1 MKTIITKLLMLAAVL
16 PASVNASYVGG
27 GFTKDGIQYSCYFP
41 DGSDWVYLYVTRIE
55 DKSVTEVSI
64 PSYPSTNGYPVIRI
78 SGSAFSG
85 CSKLKSITLPNTLES
100 IGSYAFLNC
109 SSLPSITIPESVS
122 SLEYN
127 MFDGCE
133 NLTEI
138 LVNENNN
145 YYTDVDGILYTKD
158 MSTLMS
164 CPPGYKNTSVYIED
178 AVTKISSYAFNDC
191 INLQSIDMPNS
202 VTSIEEGVFYNCT
215 SLQSIDMPNSVTSIG
230 INTFYNC
237 TSLQSI
243 GMPNSVT
250 SIVVGVFYNCTSL
263 QSIDMPNS
271 VTSIGKSAF
280 YNCTSLQSI
289 DIPNSVT
296 SIGANA
302 FNGCQNL
309 TLLRIG
315 NSVNSIA
322 SGGFTGCPNL
332 RTIYLTSA
340 VPPKCSTSGD
350 PYTSFFDE
358 EVFKNATLYIPE
370 GSMDAYKAATPWCY
384 FYNIS
389 YAIIEE
395 PIITINKRN
404 VKISCGTEGAE
415 IHYTLDGS
423 TPDQNSTKY
432 EGPFTINEN
441 CTVKAVAFK
450 EFWDDSEIASKEA
463 TGIVT
468 VRFKQEENSSAY
480 NGKSQM
486 PEIEANGDIDLS
498 EIDIKAYRSANDD
511 SWTSVPTENVKNT
524 GRYKFELSV
533 DNETTYGK
541 STAYL
546 TITKAEPNLVWNQ
559 TFETMG
565 VGEKVYLDFSCDN
578 TEFLPVFSN
587 YNEKVIEIGTDI
599 DGDSFKWYVKGVGK
613 GVTNLSMSYAE
624 CDNYFASET
633 ITKIIM
639 VDGNAEIKTT
649 ATPTITI
656 NKRNVE
662 ISCDTEDAEIYYT
675 LDGTIPNVNSTK
687 YSGQF
692 KVNENCTVKAIAT
705 KESWQD
711 SEIAVNNVTEVVNVK
726 FKQEENTYVYNGS
739 SQMPEIETNGDV
751 DLSEIDIK
759 AYTANGDYW
768 ITIPIESVKNAGRY
782 KFELSIDNET
792 TYGKSTAYL
801 TITKAEPNFVW
812 NQTFDIM
819 NVGKKIY
826 LDFSCDNTES
836 MPVFSN
842 YDDKVIGIGSE
853 IDGNGFK
860 WYVEAIGKGVTNLTM
875 SYAEC
880 ENYFASETITK
891 TITVVDNAGISDMSK
906 DNIRAYGNDGV
917 IHIANCEADAL
928 VNIYTASGTLVY
940 SGTDK
945 EIALKAQGIYIVR
958 VSGQIFKVIL

>member
-1 MKTIITKLLMLAAVL
+1 MKTIITKLLMLTAVL
-16 PASVNASYVGG
+16 PASAQVYTDRRYDITYEMYSYEGISGARIIKVP
-27 GFTKDGIQYSCYFP
+27 KDFLSGDIIIP
-41 DGSDWVYLYVTRIE
+41 NMLGLYV
-55 DKSVTEVSI
+55 DTE
-64 PSYPSTNGYPVIRI
+64 PVY
-78 SGSAFSG
+78 
-85 CSKLKSITLPNTLES
+85 S
-100 IGSYAFLNC
+100 IGDEVFQSSDITSVKMPSSIKTLGSKVFAFCEKLT
-109 SSLPSITIPESVS
+109 SITIPASLAEMYYNDAFIGS
-122 SLEYN
+122 SNISTIEVADGN
-127 MFDGCE
+127 MSFA
-133 NLTEI
+133 
-138 LVNENNN
+138 V
-145 YYTDVDGILYTKD
+145 VDNILYSRNKTILKYY
-158 MSTLMS
+158 
-164 CPPGYKNTSVYIED
+164 PPKREGTSFSVPD
-178 AVTKISSYAFNDC
+178 FVTKIDSYAFYGCKLVSIHIPNTVTDIGILSFKNC
-191 INLQSIDMPNS
+191 SNLNSLYMWSSTPPKMDEREENSNPFSNAQYNNVTLYVPKESIITYATTEPWSNFKNITYPIVEKVDISID
-202 VTSIEEGVFYNCT
+202 
-215 SLQSIDMPNSVTSIG
+215 
-230 INTFYNC
+230 
-237 TSLQSI
+237 
-243 GMPNSVT
+243 
-250 SIVVGVFYNCTSL
+250 
-263 QSIDMPNS
+263 
-271 VTSIGKSAF
+271 K
-280 YNCTSLQSI
+280 
-289 DIPNSVT
+289 
-296 SIGANA
+296 
-302 FNGCQNL
+302 
-309 TLLRIG
+309 
-315 NSVNSIA
+315 
-322 SGGFTGCPNL
+322 
-332 RTIYLTSA
+332 RTVEL
-340 VPPKCSTSGD
+340 
-350 PYTSFFDE
+350 
-358 EVFKNATLYIPE
+358 
-370 GSMDAYKAATPWCY
+370 
-384 FYNIS
+384 
-389 YAIIEE
+389 
-395 PIITINKRN
+395 
-404 VKISCGTEGAE
+404 SCGTEGAE

-450 EFWDDSEIASKEA
+450 EFWEDSEIAAEEA

-486 PEIEANGDIDLS
+486 PEIEANGEIDLS

-599 DGDSFKWYVKGVGK
+599 DGDTFKWYVKGVGK

-662 ISCDTEDAEIYYT
+662 ISCETEDAEIYYT

-692 KVNENCTVKAIAT
+692 KVNENCTVKAIAI

-711 SEIAVNNVTEVVNVK
+711 SEIAVGNVTEVVNVN
-726 FKQEENTYVYNGS
+726 FKQEENTSVYNGS
-739 SQMPEIETNGDV
+739 SQMPEIEANGDV

-759 AYTANGDYW
+759 AYSSANDDYW
-768 ITIPIESVKNAGRY
+768 ITIPVESVKNAGRY
-782 KFELSIDNET
+782 KFELSVDNET

-801 TITKAEPNFVW
+801 TITKAEPNLVW
-812 NQTFDIM
+812 NQTFDI
-819 NVGKKIY
+819 VDIGKKIY
-826 LDFSCDNTES
+826 LDFSCDNAEY
-836 MPVFSN
+836 MPVFSD

-860 WYVEAIGKGVTNLTM
+860 WYVEAIAKGVTNLSM

-891 TITVVDNAGISDMSK
+891 NITVVDNAGISDTSK
-906 DNIRAYGNDGV
+906 DNIRVYGNDGV
-917 IHIANCEADAL
+917 IHIVNCEADAL

-945 EIALKAQGIYIVR
+945 EIALETQGIYIVH
-958 VSGQIFKVIL
+958 VSGQTFKVIL

>member
-1 MKTIITKLLMLAAVL
+1 MKTIIKNLLILTAVL
-16 PASVNASYVGG
+16 SAGTNIYASADYDKTTGIWYNIISATTNEIEIAKPENGVYSGAFNIPEDIKRGSYTYTVTQIGNSAFEGASITAVRIPNTVKRISNRAFYDCFGLTSVTIPDNVTSIGDYAFCSCSGLTSVTIPNSVTSIGGGAFRGCSGLASVTIGN
-27 GFTKDGIQYSCYFP
+27 
-41 DGSDWVYLYVTRIE
+41 
-55 DKSVTEVSI
+55 SVTTI
-64 PSYPSTNGYPVIRI
+64 GND
-78 SGSAFSG
+78 AFSG
-85 CSKLKSITLPNTLES
+85 CSGLTSVTIPNSVTS
-100 IGSYAFLNC
+100 IGNYAFYEC
-109 SSLPSITIPESVS
+109 SGLTSIHIPEYVKLIEHSAFAKTSISTITIDDNNSSYSV
-122 SLEYN
+122 
-127 MFDGCE
+127 
-133 NLTEI
+133 
-138 LVNENNN
+138 
-145 YYTDVDGILYTKD
+145 VDNVLYTKD
-158 MSTLMS
+158 MSTLEFY
-164 CPPGYKNTSVYIED
+164 PPQKAELQFSIPNTVTEIRNSAFRFCSVLTSV
-178 AVTKISSYAFNDC
+178 T
-191 INLQSIDMPNS
+191 
-202 VTSIEEGVFYNCT
+202 
-215 SLQSIDMPNSVTSIG
+215 
-230 INTFYNC
+230 
-237 TSLQSI
+237 
-243 GMPNSVT
+243 
-250 SIVVGVFYNCTSL
+250 
-263 QSIDMPNS
+263 
-271 VTSIGKSAF
+271 
-280 YNCTSLQSI
+280 
-289 DIPNSVT
+289 IPNSVT
-296 SIGANA
+296 TIGSLS
-302 FNGCQNL
+302 FNDCTEL
-309 TLLRIG
+309 TYVTIG
-315 NSVNSIA
+315 NSVSSIGW
-322 SGGFTGCPNL
+322 SSFYGCDKL
-332 RTIYLTSA
+332 RYLYLSSPI
-340 VPPKCSTSGD
+340 PPTVE
-350 PYTSFFDE
+350 TSFDIKDSFSNE
-358 EVFKNATLYIPE
+358 QYENTTLYVQKESIN
-370 GSMDAYKAATPWCY
+370 AYASTEPWCY
-384 FYNIS
+384 FKNIT
-389 YAIIEE
+389 YAVIEE

-415 IHYTLDGS
+415 IYYTLDGS

-486 PEIEANGDIDLS
+486 PEIEANGEIDLS
-498 EIDIKAYRSANDD
+498 EIDIKAYRLANDD
-511 SWTSVPTENVKNT
+511 SWKSVPTENVKNT

-546 TITKAEPNLVWNQ
+546 TITKAEPNLIWNQ
-559 TFETMG
+559 TFKTLG

-599 DGDSFKWYVKGVGK
+599 DGENFKWYVKGVGK

-639 VDGNAEIKTT
+639 VDGNAEIKTA

-662 ISCDTEDAEIYYT
+662 ISCETEGAEIYYT

-687 YSGQF
+687 YSGAF

-759 AYTANGDYW
+759 AYSFANDDYW
-768 ITIPIESVKNAGRY
+768 ITIPVESVKNTGRY

-945 EIALKAQGIYIVR
+945 EIALEAQGIYIVR
-958 VSGQIFKVIL
+958 VGGQTFKVAL

>member
-1 MKTIITKLLMLAAVL
+1 MKTIITKLLMLTAVL
-16 PASVNASYVGG
+16 SASVNLYAYDFEV
-27 GFTKDGIQYSCYFP
+27 DGIYYDIISSSEKTVEVTSGDNEYSSNVVIP
-41 DGSDWVYLYVTRIE
+41 EIVSYLKTY
-55 DKSVTEVSI
+55 SVTSI
-64 PSYPSTNGYPVIRI
+64 GRE
-78 SGSAFSG
+78 AFSG
-85 CSKLKSITLPNTLES
+85 CTGL
-100 IGSYAFLNC
+100 
-109 SSLPSITIPESVS
+109 
-122 SLEYN
+122 
-127 MFDGCE
+127 
-133 NLTEI
+133 
-138 LVNENNN
+138 
-145 YYTDVDGILYTKD
+145 
-158 MSTLMS
+158 
-164 CPPGYKNTSVYIED
+164 TSVTI
-178 AVTKISSYAFNDC
+178 
-191 INLQSIDMPNS
+191 
-202 VTSIEEGVFYNCT
+202 
-215 SLQSIDMPNSVTSIG
+215 PNSVTSIG
-230 INTFYNC
+230 IHAFSYCSGLT
-237 TSLQSI
+237 
-243 GMPNSVT
+243 SVT
-250 SIVVGVFYNCTSL
+250 
-263 QSIDMPNS
+263 
-271 VTSIGKSAF
+271 
-280 YNCTSLQSI
+280 
-289 DIPNSVT
+289 IPNSVT
-296 SIGANA
+296 SIGNYA
-302 FNGCQNL
+302 FYGCSGL
-309 TLLRIG
+309 TSVTLG
-315 NSVNSIA
+315 NSITSIGEYAFYGCTGLTSVTIPNSVTTIDDFAFYGCTGLTSFHIPKSVKNIGSCPFGDTNISTITIDNNNSSFSVVDNVLYTKDLSVLVFYPPKKAELQFSIPNSVTSIGDYAFENCTGLTFVTIPNSVTTIGKSAFRYCTGLTSTIIYSVTSIGIRPWGHCDKLRYLYLFPSTPPTMETSPLEEVSIENYFSNEQYENVTLYVPKESVITYA
-322 SGGFTGCPNL
+322 STEPWRYFKNITYPIVEKVGISIDK
-332 RTIYLTSA
+332 RTIEL
-340 VPPKCSTSGD
+340 
-350 PYTSFFDE
+350 
-358 EVFKNATLYIPE
+358 
-370 GSMDAYKAATPWCY
+370 
-384 FYNIS
+384 
-389 YAIIEE
+389 
-395 PIITINKRN
+395 
-404 VKISCGTEGAE
+404 SCGTEGAE

-486 PEIEANGDIDLS
+486 PEIEANGEIDLS
-498 EIDIKAYRSANDD
+498 EIDIKAYRLANDD
-511 SWTSVPTENVKNT
+511 SWKSVPTENVKNT

-546 TITKAEPNLVWNQ
+546 TITKAEPNLIWNQ
-559 TFETMG
+559 TFKTLG

-599 DGDSFKWYVKGVGK
+599 DGENFKWYVKGVGK

-639 VDGNAEIKTT
+639 VDGNAEIKTA

-662 ISCDTEDAEIYYT
+662 ISCETEGAEIYYT

-687 YSGQF
+687 YSGAF

-759 AYTANGDYW
+759 AYSFANDDYW
-768 ITIPIESVKNAGRY
+768 ITIPVESVKNTGRY

-958 VSGQIFKVIL
+958 VSGQTFKVIL

>member
-1 MKTIITKLLMLAAVL
+1 MKTIIIKLLMLAAVL
-16 PASVNASYVGG
+16 SANTNIYAYDFEV
-27 GFTKDGIQYSCYFP
+27 DGIYYDIISSSEKTVEVTSGDNEYSSNVVIP
-41 DGSDWVYLYVTRIE
+41 EIVSYLKTY
-55 DKSVTEVSI
+55 SVTSI
-64 PSYPSTNGYPVIRI
+64 GRE
-78 SGSAFSG
+78 AFSG
-85 CSKLKSITLPNTLES
+85 CTGL
-100 IGSYAFLNC
+100 
-109 SSLPSITIPESVS
+109 
-122 SLEYN
+122 
-127 MFDGCE
+127 
-133 NLTEI
+133 
-138 LVNENNN
+138 
-145 YYTDVDGILYTKD
+145 
-158 MSTLMS
+158 
-164 CPPGYKNTSVYIED
+164 TSVTI
-178 AVTKISSYAFNDC
+178 
-191 INLQSIDMPNS
+191 
-202 VTSIEEGVFYNCT
+202 
-215 SLQSIDMPNSVTSIG
+215 PNSVTSIG
-230 INTFYNC
+230 IHAFSYCSGLT
-237 TSLQSI
+237 
-243 GMPNSVT
+243 SVT
-250 SIVVGVFYNCTSL
+250 
-263 QSIDMPNS
+263 
-271 VTSIGKSAF
+271 
-280 YNCTSLQSI
+280 
-289 DIPNSVT
+289 IPNSVT
-296 SIGANA
+296 SIGSYAFASCSGLTSVTLGNSITSIGEYA
-302 FNGCQNL
+302 FNRCTGL
-309 TLLRIG
+309 TSVTIP
-315 NSVNSIA
+315 NSVTTIDDFAFYGCTGLTSFHIPKSVKNIGSCPFGDTNISTITIDNNNSSFSVVDNVLYTKDLSVLVFYPPKKAELQFSIPNSVTSIGDYAFENCTGLTFVTIPNSVTTIGKFAFRYCTGLTSTIIYSVTSIGIRPWRHCDKLRYLYLFPSTPPTMETSPLEEVSIENYFSNEQYENVTLYVPKESVITYA
-322 SGGFTGCPNL
+322 STEPWRYFKNITYPIVEKVGISIDK
-332 RTIYLTSA
+332 RTIEL
-340 VPPKCSTSGD
+340 
-350 PYTSFFDE
+350 
-358 EVFKNATLYIPE
+358 
-370 GSMDAYKAATPWCY
+370 
-384 FYNIS
+384 
-389 YAIIEE
+389 
-395 PIITINKRN
+395 
-404 VKISCGTEGAE
+404 SCGTEGAE

-486 PEIEANGDIDLS
+486 PEIEANGEIDLS
-498 EIDIKAYRSANDD
+498 EIDIKAYRLANDD
-511 SWTSVPTENVKNT
+511 SWKSVPTENVKNT

-546 TITKAEPNLVWNQ
+546 TITKAEPNLIWNQ
-559 TFETMG
+559 TFKTLG

-599 DGDSFKWYVKGVGK
+599 DGENFKWYVKGVGK

-639 VDGNAEIKTT
+639 VDGNAEIKTA

-662 ISCDTEDAEIYYT
+662 ISCETEGAEIYYT

-687 YSGQF
+687 YSGAF

-759 AYTANGDYW
+759 AYSFANDDYW
-768 ITIPIESVKNAGRY
+768 ITIPVESVKNTGRY

-958 VSGQIFKVIL
+958 VSGQTFKVIL

>member
-1 MKTIITKLLMLAAVL
+1 MKMKTIIIKLLMLAAVL
-16 PASVNASYVGG
+16 SANTNIYAYDFEV
-27 GFTKDGIQYSCYFP
+27 DGIYYDIISSSEKTVEVTSGDNEYSSNVVIP
-41 DGSDWVYLYVTRIE
+41 EIVSYLKTY
-55 DKSVTEVSI
+55 SVTSI
-64 PSYPSTNGYPVIRI
+64 GRE
-78 SGSAFSG
+78 AFSG
-85 CSKLKSITLPNTLES
+85 CTGL
-100 IGSYAFLNC
+100 
-109 SSLPSITIPESVS
+109 
-122 SLEYN
+122 
-127 MFDGCE
+127 
-133 NLTEI
+133 
-138 LVNENNN
+138 
-145 YYTDVDGILYTKD
+145 
-158 MSTLMS
+158 
-164 CPPGYKNTSVYIED
+164 TSVTI
-178 AVTKISSYAFNDC
+178 
-191 INLQSIDMPNS
+191 
-202 VTSIEEGVFYNCT
+202 
-215 SLQSIDMPNSVTSIG
+215 PNSVTSIG
-230 INTFYNC
+230 IHAFSYCSGLT
-237 TSLQSI
+237 
-243 GMPNSVT
+243 SVT
-250 SIVVGVFYNCTSL
+250 
-263 QSIDMPNS
+263 
-271 VTSIGKSAF
+271 
-280 YNCTSLQSI
+280 
-289 DIPNSVT
+289 IPNSVT
-296 SIGANA
+296 SIGSYA
-302 FNGCQNL
+302 FASCSGL
-309 TLLRIG
+309 TSVTLG
-315 NSVNSIA
+315 NSITSIGEYAFYGCTGLTSVTIPNSVTTIDDFAFYGCTGLTSFHIPKSVKNIGSCPFGDTNISTITIDNNNSSFSVVDNVLYTKDLSVLVFYPPKKAELQFSIPNSVTSIGDYAFENCTGLTFVTIPNSVTTIGKSAFRYCTGLTSTIIYSVTSIGIRPWGHCDKLRYLYLFPSTPPTMETSPLEEVSIENYFSNEQYENVTLYVPKESVITYA
-322 SGGFTGCPNL
+322 STEPWRYFKNITYPIVEKVGISIDK
-332 RTIYLTSA
+332 RTIEL
-340 VPPKCSTSGD
+340 
-350 PYTSFFDE
+350 
-358 EVFKNATLYIPE
+358 
-370 GSMDAYKAATPWCY
+370 
-384 FYNIS
+384 
-389 YAIIEE
+389 
-395 PIITINKRN
+395 
-404 VKISCGTEGAE
+404 SCGTEGAE

-486 PEIEANGDIDLS
+486 PEIEANGEIDLS
-498 EIDIKAYRSANDD
+498 EIDIKAYRLANDD
-511 SWTSVPTENVKNT
+511 SWKSVPTENVKNT

-546 TITKAEPNLVWNQ
+546 TITKAEPNLIWNQ
-559 TFETMG
+559 TFKTLG

-599 DGDSFKWYVKGVGK
+599 DGENFKWYVKGVGK

-639 VDGNAEIKTT
+639 VDGNAEIKTA

-662 ISCDTEDAEIYYT
+662 ISCETEGAEIYYT

-687 YSGQF
+687 YSGAF

-759 AYTANGDYW
+759 AYSFANDDYW
-768 ITIPIESVKNAGRY
+768 ITIPVESVKNTGRY

-958 VSGQIFKVIL
+958 VSGQTFKVIL

>member
-1 MKTIITKLLMLAAVL
+1 MKMKTIIIKLLMLAAVL
-16 PASVNASYVGG
+16 SANTNIYAYDFEV
-27 GFTKDGIQYSCYFP
+27 DGIYYDIISSSEKTVEVTSGDNEYSSNVVIP
-41 DGSDWVYLYVTRIE
+41 EIVSYLKTY
-55 DKSVTEVSI
+55 SVTSI
-64 PSYPSTNGYPVIRI
+64 GRE
-78 SGSAFSG
+78 AFSG
-85 CSKLKSITLPNTLES
+85 CTGL
-100 IGSYAFLNC
+100 
-109 SSLPSITIPESVS
+109 
-122 SLEYN
+122 
-127 MFDGCE
+127 
-133 NLTEI
+133 
-138 LVNENNN
+138 
-145 YYTDVDGILYTKD
+145 
-158 MSTLMS
+158 
-164 CPPGYKNTSVYIED
+164 TSVTI
-178 AVTKISSYAFNDC
+178 
-191 INLQSIDMPNS
+191 
-202 VTSIEEGVFYNCT
+202 
-215 SLQSIDMPNSVTSIG
+215 PNSVTSIG
-230 INTFYNC
+230 IHAFSYCSGLT
-237 TSLQSI
+237 
-243 GMPNSVT
+243 SVT
-250 SIVVGVFYNCTSL
+250 
-263 QSIDMPNS
+263 
-271 VTSIGKSAF
+271 
-280 YNCTSLQSI
+280 
-289 DIPNSVT
+289 IPNSVT
-296 SIGANA
+296 SIGSYAFASCSGLTSVTLGNSITSIGEYA
-302 FNGCQNL
+302 FNRCTGL
-309 TLLRIG
+309 TSVTIP
-315 NSVNSIA
+315 NSVTTIDDFAFYGCTGLTSFHIPKSVKNIGSCPFGDTNISTITIDNNNSSFSVVDNVLYTKDLSVLVFYPPKKAELQFSIPNSVTSIGDYAFENCTGLTFVTIPNSVTTIGKFAFRYCTGLTSTIIYSVTSIGIRPWRHCDKLRYLYLFPSTPPTMETSPLEEVSIENYFSNEQYENVTLYVPKESVITYA
-322 SGGFTGCPNL
+322 STEPWRYFKNITYPIVEKVGISIDK
-332 RTIYLTSA
+332 RTIEL
-340 VPPKCSTSGD
+340 
-350 PYTSFFDE
+350 
-358 EVFKNATLYIPE
+358 
-370 GSMDAYKAATPWCY
+370 
-384 FYNIS
+384 
-389 YAIIEE
+389 
-395 PIITINKRN
+395 
-404 VKISCGTEGAE
+404 SCGTEGAE

-486 PEIEANGDIDLS
+486 PEIEANGEIDLS
-498 EIDIKAYRSANDD
+498 EIDIKAYRLANDD
-511 SWTSVPTENVKNT
+511 SWKSVPTENVKNT

-546 TITKAEPNLVWNQ
+546 TITKAEPNLIWNQ
-559 TFETMG
+559 TFKTLG

-599 DGDSFKWYVKGVGK
+599 DGENFKWYVKGVGK

-639 VDGNAEIKTT
+639 VDGNAEIKTA

-662 ISCDTEDAEIYYT
+662 ISCETEGAEIYYT

-687 YSGQF
+687 YSGAF

-759 AYTANGDYW
+759 AYSFANDDYW
-768 ITIPIESVKNAGRY
+768 ITIPVESVKNTGRY

-958 VSGQIFKVIL
+958 VSGQTFKVIL

>member
-1 MKTIITKLLMLAAVL
+1 MKTIITKLLMLTAVL
-16 PASVNASYVGG
+16 SASVN
-27 GFTKDGIQYSCYFP
+27 
-41 DGSDWVYLYVTRIE
+41 LYAYDFE
-55 DKSVTEVSI
+55 
-64 PSYPSTNGYPVIRI
+64 
-78 SGSAFSG
+78 
-85 CSKLKSITLPNTLES
+85 
-100 IGSYAFLNC
+100 
-109 SSLPSITIPESVS
+109 
-122 SLEYN
+122 
-127 MFDGCE
+127 
-133 NLTEI
+133 
-138 LVNENNN
+138 
-145 YYTDVDGILYTKD
+145 VDGIYYD
-158 MSTLMS
+158 
-164 CPPGYKNTSVYIED
+164 I
-178 AVTKISSYAFNDC
+178 ISS
-191 INLQSIDMPNS
+191 SEKTVE
-202 VTSIEEGVFYNCT
+202 VTSGDNEYSSNVVIPEIVSYLKT
-215 SLQSIDMPNSVTSIG
+215 YSVTSIG
-230 INTFYNC
+230 IQAFSYCSGLT
-237 TSLQSI
+237 
-243 GMPNSVT
+243 SVT
-250 SIVVGVFYNCTSL
+250 
-263 QSIDMPNS
+263 
-271 VTSIGKSAF
+271 
-280 YNCTSLQSI
+280 
-289 DIPNSVT
+289 IPNSVT
-296 SIGANA
+296 SIGSYAFSHCSGLTSVTLGNSITSIGEYA
-302 FNGCQNL
+302 FNRCTGL
-309 TLLRIG
+309 TSVTIP
-315 NSVNSIA
+315 NSVTTIDDFAFYGCTGLTSFHIPKSVKNIGSCPFGDTNISTITIYNNNSSFSVVDNVLYTKDLSVLVFYPPKKAELQFSIPNSVTSIGDYAFENCTGLTFVTIPNSVTTIGEFAFRYCTGLTSTIIYSVTSIGIRPWRHCDKLRYLYLFPSTPPTMETSPLEEVSIENYFSNEQYENVTLYVPKESVITYA
-322 SGGFTGCPNL
+322 STEPWRYFKNITYPIVEKVGISIDK
-332 RTIYLTSA
+332 RTIEL
-340 VPPKCSTSGD
+340 
-350 PYTSFFDE
+350 
-358 EVFKNATLYIPE
+358 
-370 GSMDAYKAATPWCY
+370 
-384 FYNIS
+384 
-389 YAIIEE
+389 
-395 PIITINKRN
+395 
-404 VKISCGTEGAE
+404 SCGTEGAE

-486 PEIEANGDIDLS
+486 PEIEANGEIDLS
-498 EIDIKAYRSANDD
+498 EIDIKAYRLANDD
-511 SWTSVPTENVKNT
+511 SWKSVPTENVKNT

-546 TITKAEPNLVWNQ
+546 TITKAEPNLIWNQ
-559 TFETMG
+559 TFKTLG

-599 DGDSFKWYVKGVGK
+599 DGENFKWYVKGVGK

-639 VDGNAEIKTT
+639 VDGNAEIKTA

-662 ISCDTEDAEIYYT
+662 ISCETEGAEIYYT

-687 YSGQF
+687 YSGAF

-759 AYTANGDYW
+759 AYSFANDDYW
-768 ITIPIESVKNAGRY
+768 ITIPVESVKNTGRY

-958 VSGQIFKVIL
+958 VSGQTFKVIL

>member
-1 MKTIITKLLMLAAVL
+1 MKTIIIKLLMLAAVL
-16 PASVNASYVGG
+16 SANTNIYAYDFEV
-27 GFTKDGIQYSCYFP
+27 DGIYYDIISSSEKTVEVTSGDNEYSSNVVIP
-41 DGSDWVYLYVTRIE
+41 EIVSYLKTY
-55 DKSVTEVSI
+55 SVTSI
-64 PSYPSTNGYPVIRI
+64 GRE
-78 SGSAFSG
+78 AFSG
-85 CSKLKSITLPNTLES
+85 CTGL
-100 IGSYAFLNC
+100 
-109 SSLPSITIPESVS
+109 
-122 SLEYN
+122 
-127 MFDGCE
+127 
-133 NLTEI
+133 
-138 LVNENNN
+138 
-145 YYTDVDGILYTKD
+145 
-158 MSTLMS
+158 
-164 CPPGYKNTSVYIED
+164 TSVTI
-178 AVTKISSYAFNDC
+178 
-191 INLQSIDMPNS
+191 
-202 VTSIEEGVFYNCT
+202 
-215 SLQSIDMPNSVTSIG
+215 PNSVTSIG
-230 INTFYNC
+230 IHAFSYCSGLT
-237 TSLQSI
+237 
-243 GMPNSVT
+243 SVT
-250 SIVVGVFYNCTSL
+250 
-263 QSIDMPNS
+263 
-271 VTSIGKSAF
+271 
-280 YNCTSLQSI
+280 
-289 DIPNSVT
+289 IPNSVT
-296 SIGANA
+296 SIGSYAFASCSGLTSVTLGNSITSIGEYA
-302 FNGCQNL
+302 FNRCTGL
-309 TLLRIG
+309 TSVTIP
-315 NSVNSIA
+315 NSVTTIDDFAFYGCTGLTSFHIPKSVKNIGSCPFGDTNISTITIDNNNSSFSVVDNVLYTKDLSVLVFYPPKKAELQFSIPNSVTSIGDYAFENCTGLTFVTIPNSVTTIGKSAFRYCTGLTSTIIYSVTSIGIRPWGHCDKLRYLYLFPSTPPTMETSPLEEVSIENYFSNEQYENVTLYVPKESVITYA
-322 SGGFTGCPNL
+322 STEPWRYFKNITYPIVEKVGISIDK
-332 RTIYLTSA
+332 RTIEL
-340 VPPKCSTSGD
+340 
-350 PYTSFFDE
+350 
-358 EVFKNATLYIPE
+358 
-370 GSMDAYKAATPWCY
+370 
-384 FYNIS
+384 
-389 YAIIEE
+389 
-395 PIITINKRN
+395 
-404 VKISCGTEGAE
+404 SCGTEGAE

-486 PEIEANGDIDLS
+486 PEIEANGEIDLS
-498 EIDIKAYRSANDD
+498 EIDIKAYRLANDD
-511 SWTSVPTENVKNT
+511 SWKSVPTENVKNT

-546 TITKAEPNLVWNQ
+546 TITKAEPNLIWNQ
-559 TFETMG
+559 TFKTLG

-599 DGDSFKWYVKGVGK
+599 DGENFKWYVKGVGK

-639 VDGNAEIKTT
+639 VDGNAEIKTA

-662 ISCDTEDAEIYYT
+662 ISCETEGAEIYYT

-687 YSGQF
+687 YSGAF

-759 AYTANGDYW
+759 AYSFANDDYW
-768 ITIPIESVKNAGRY
+768 ITIPVESVKNTGRY

-958 VSGQIFKVIL
+958 VSGQTFKVIL